1 MSTQRPAST
10 PRPTPLQSYYELLM
24 AHASTDDVMTVHEFY
39 GHDARRLYAAS
50 TRHLDACDNLS

>member
-39 GHDARRLYAAS
+39 GHDARRLNAS
-50 TRHLDACDNLS
+50 TPSRLDGCDNLS